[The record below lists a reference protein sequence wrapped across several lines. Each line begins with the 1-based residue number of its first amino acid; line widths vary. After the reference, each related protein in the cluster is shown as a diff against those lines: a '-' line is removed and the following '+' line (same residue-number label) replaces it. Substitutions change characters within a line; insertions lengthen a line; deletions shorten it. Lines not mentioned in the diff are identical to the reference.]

1 MIPLPEWA
9 PNLHPLIVHFPIG
22 ILFAAAVFDLLG
34 VAMRNLDF
42 PRRAAM
48 MLYLLGGVAI
58 TFTWLTG
65 RAAADSVF
73 LPTEANALL
82 TEHADLGTWAFYF
95 FAAYGV
101 IRVVTFFAGLEKS
114 MITRLIQLLVGL
126 AGLGLLTV
134 TAEHGAEMVFRYGV
148 GVQAV
153 DSSPEV
159 VMAPADSSAVGPQLT
174 DNGGWMWR
182 PTRAGAWQSSMVTSG
197 DFRSSLVDAGDRG
210 DVLALTVED
219 GTGMFWFEHSLE
231 TVQVDASLNLSG
243 FEGTAMIVHHV
254 IDKDNFHFVALGQG
268 EMRQGHSENGD
279 LYLMDAKPFDASGW
293 HPYRVVCDQSHYRA
307 YANEVLVTHGHK
319 DPPGTGHVGLRL
331 NGTGTVLLEWMQVQP
346 VR

>member
-1 MIPLPEWA
+1 MIPLPDWA

-22 ILFAAAVFDLLG
+22 ILFVAALFDLAGTAL
-34 VAMRNLDF
+34 RNVDF

-48 MLYLLGGVAI
+48 MLYVLGGLAI
-58 TFTWLTG
+58 TATWYTG

-95 FAAYGV
+95 FAAFA
-101 IRVVTFFAGLEKS
+101 VVRMITFFAGLEKS
-114 MITRLIQLLVGL
+114 ALVRVIQLL
-126 AGLGLLTV
+126 AGLGGLALLTV
-134 TAEHGAEMVFRYGV
+134 TADHGAEMVFKYGV

-159 VMAPADSSAVGPQLT
+159 VMAPADSSAVGPQAT

-182 PTRAGAWQSSMVTSG
+182 PSRAAAWQSAMVMSG
-197 DFRSSLVDAGDRG
+197 NVQSALVDANDRG
-210 DVLALTVED
+210 DVLALSVEE
-219 GTGMFWFEHSLE
+219 GTSTFWFNETLE
-231 TVQVDASLNLSG
+231 TVQIDASLNLTN
-243 FEGTAMIVHHV
+243 FDGTVMLVHNV
-254 IDKDNFHFVALGQG
+254 MDKDNFHFMAVGQN

-293 HPYRVVCDQSHYRA
+293 HTYRVVGDQTHFRA

-319 DPPGTGHVGLRL
+319 DAAGSGFVGLRL

>member
-1 MIPLPEWA
+1 MIPLPDWA

-22 ILFAAAVFDLLG
+22 ILFTAALFDLVGTAL
-34 VAMRNLDF
+34 RNLDF

-48 MLYLLGGVAI
+48 MLYVLGGIAI

-95 FAAYGV
+95 FAAYA
-101 IRVVTFFAGLEKS
+101 VVRLITFFAGLEKS
-114 MITRLIQLLVGL
+114 TPVRLIQTLVGL
-126 AGLGLLTV
+126 GGLALLTV
-134 TAEHGAEMVFRYGV
+134 TADHGAEMVFKYGV

-153 DSSPEV
+153 DSSPAV
-159 VMAPADSSAVGPQLT
+159 VMAPADSSAFGPQVT

-182 PTRAGAWQSSMVTSG
+182 PTRAAAWQSAMVTSG
-197 DFRSSLVDAGDRG
+197 DLRSSLVDGGERG
-210 DVLALTVED
+210 DVLALSVSD
-219 GTGMFWFEHSLE
+219 GSAMFWFDQPLE
-231 TVQVDASLNLSG
+231 AIQVDASMDLSG
-243 FEGTAMIVHHV
+243 FDGTAMLVHHI
-254 IDKDNFHFVALGQG
+254 IDKDNFHFMAVGQG

-279 LYLMDAKPFDASGW
+279 LYLMDAKPFDAAGW
-293 HPYRVVCDQSHYRA
+293 HTYRVVGDQTHFRA
-307 YANEVLVTHGHK
+307 YADEVLVTHGHK
-319 DPPGTGHVGLRL
+319 EAAGSGFVGVRL